1 MTVHSDEK
9 IEYLSKVPMF
19 SACNQKELRKLAGA
33 VDRVEVPKGE
43 VLMAEGTPGHD
54 FFLIV
59 DGKAKIT
66 LRDKTL
72 ATLGPGEFVGEMALL
87 DQGPRSATAVAQT
100 PMTLLVLTARDFS
113 RILEE
118 VPVVT
123 KKIMK
128 GMAGRLRTIDKS
140 PISH

>member
-1 MTVHSDEK
+1 MTVHTDEK
-9 IEYLSKVPMF
+9 IEFLAKVPMF
-19 SACNQKELRKLAGA
+19 SACNQKELRKLAAA

-43 VLMAEGTPGHD
+43 VLMTEGTPGHD

-59 DGKAKIT
+59 DGKAKVT
-66 LRDKTL
+66 LRGKQL
-72 ATLGPGEFVGEMALL
+72 ATLGPGEFLGEMALL

-100 PMTLLVLTARDFS
+100 PMELLVLTSRDFS
-113 RILEE
+113 SILEE

-123 KKIMK
+123 KKIMR
-128 GMAGRLRTIDKS
+128 GMAGRLRTIDQS

>member
-1 MTVHSDEK
+1 MTVHTDEK
-9 IEYLSKVPMF
+9 IEFLSQVPMF
-19 SACNQKELRKLAGA
+19 SACNQKELRKLASA

-43 VLMAEGTPGHD
+43 VLMSEGTPGHD
-54 FFLIV
+54 FFVIV

-100 PMTLLVLTARDFS
+100 PMTLLVLTSRDFS

-123 KKIMK
+123 KKIMR
-128 GMAGRLRTIDKS
+128 GMAGRLRTVDKS
-140 PISH
+140 PAF